1 MRMAPTLTLSGLA
14 ALVHDLSAVETVN
27 NDGTNPL
34 SGLYPARQTSTPTKK
49 APREMLWGFHWRR
62 PFSRRAH
69 TDAARGGNLAYGSSA
84 DHSGGTAADSH
95 GLPRFPACKLK
106 T

>member
-1 MRMAPTLTLSGLA
+1 MRMAPTLTLSGLT

-49 APREMLWGFHWRR
+49 PHARCYGASTGGALSREERIPMRRGAATWLTAHQPITVAGPR
-62 PFSRRAH
+62 PIH
-69 TDAARGGNLAYGSSA
+69 TA
-84 DHSGGTAADSH
+84 
-95 GLPRFPACKLK
+95 FPASLPAN
-106 T
+106 